1 MSKYLNPKADLT
13 FKKVFGEHKN
23 LVISLLNSLLPLPEG
38 MEIKSVEYLNPEN
51 HNGNTKDK
59 YSIVDVKCTDNY
71 GRTFVVEMQNYWTTA
86 FFSRTLY
93 NAVFTYSNQ
102 LRRGETFETLKE
114 VYALSLVNES
124 EIKTAD
130 CNKEDIIHEY
140 YLTNTHNPE
149 DIHKDIAL
157 IFVDLQKYKTLGK
170 PLNKG
175 ANKIADLW
183 LKFLTEIDDY
193 TIDADPQLLNNP
205 ETSEALEIVEQ
216 AAYSA
221 QELEA
226 YNKYWLDISTERSAL
241 LEYEEKGRV
250 EGREEG
256 RVEEKIKNAQKMK
269 SKGYPIED
277 ISEIT
282 GLSKDE
288 IEKL

>member
-1 MSKYLNPKADLT
+1 M
-13 FKKVFGEHKN
+13 
-23 LVISLLNSLLPLPEG
+23 
-38 MEIKSVEYLNPEN
+38 
-51 HNGNTKDK
+51 
-59 YSIVDVKCTDNY
+59 
-71 GRTFVVEMQNYWTTA
+71 
-86 FFSRTLY
+86 
-93 NAVFTYSNQ
+93 
-102 LRRGETFETLKE
+102 
-114 VYALSLVNES
+114 
-124 EIKTAD
+124 
-130 CNKEDIIHEY
+130 
-140 YLTNTHNPE
+140 
-149 DIHKDIAL
+149 

-193 TIDADPQLLNNP
+193 TIDADPQLLDNP

-256 RVEEKIKNAQKMK
+256 REEGRRFSFRCTNNSISNQYINDNKRTK
-269 SKGYPIED
+269 PICNN
-277 ISEIT
+277 IYVF
-282 GLSKDE
+282 G
-288 IEKL
+288 